1 MELNKLKYNIDNE
14 VGDYYENIVNYIYA
28 LIQND
33 QKDEAFL
40 LLKEELNQPYV
51 PAKTLDSLE
60 EIFETYYVVEAL
72 SKQIT
77 IEEAKKALEEY
88 DIENVVANFF
98 TLNLRLLEDEIIDYL
113 ANCSD
118 YVSSS
123 ILLYTLIDQ
132 KVAIDF
138 EITKFGQT
146 KVFSSLD
153 LQIVDEEILLKYNEL
168 FELRFVKEPSFIK
181 YCNEILNYYMLVTFP
196 FKFDSDFDLF
206 EEIVNYVFKTTGQN
220 VVVNNDFLQI
230 IEHDIN

>member
-168 FELRFVKEPSFIK
+168 FELRFVKDPSFIK